1 MNFDLPTFLR
11 AAQAI
16 GPVLAALPAVR
27 ALFDQAAAALSDDD
41 QATAKEALADL
52 IADNDDGHERLQAKL
67 DAAARR

>member
-1 MNFDLPTFLR
+1 MNFDLATLLR
-11 AAQAI
+11 AAKAV

-52 IADNDDGHERLQAKL
+52 IADNDDGHRRLQEKL
-67 DAAARR
+67 DAAAQR